1 MKSSKATRLQSPLK
15 DNSPTTAGGGIG
27 TTHVASNSLF
37 YLNTVDLSGAPAAS
51 AAAAAGANTTAS
63 AASTAPAKYSSDD
76 EINTA
81 SLLKDKMRLEE
92 RIRELNI
99 NFFNSDFEGIVVLT
113 TKCLSC
119 ETITRQ
125 KQGMLDI
132 SVPVPISGY
141 DNSELQEKPSAYIQV
156 STAAR

>member
-15 DNSPTTAGGGIG
+15 DNSPTTAGGGG
-27 TTHVASNSLF
+27 MASTHAASNSLF
-37 YLNTVDLSGAPAAS
+37 YLNTVDLSGAS
-51 AAAAAGANTTAS
+51 AAATAS
-63 AASTAPAKYSSDD
+63 AASNAPAKYSSDD

-92 RIRELNI
+92 RIRELNL
-99 NFFNSDFEGIVVLT
+99 NFFSSDFEGIVVLT

-141 DNSELQEKPSAYIQV
+141 DNAELQEKPSAYIQV
-156 STAAR
+156 SERPLEL